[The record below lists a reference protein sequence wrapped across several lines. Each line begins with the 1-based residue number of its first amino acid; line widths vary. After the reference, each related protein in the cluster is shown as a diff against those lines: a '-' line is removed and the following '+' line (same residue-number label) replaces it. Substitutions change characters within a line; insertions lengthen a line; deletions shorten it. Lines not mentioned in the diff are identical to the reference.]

1 MNYWKLWNFA
11 TDFLFTIWFF
21 WRVHPSSNLSRRRVC
36 AGYLLFLLLIPLYLL
51 ALTYQGE
58 PVDTLIRFFLRWGV
72 YSGYVYLVKGRS
84 LSCSLYFGVL
94 AWLVFTTA
102 NCLLLTPTL
111 YPLHGTGFWTAQLM
125 EFCFT
130 LLTVTLCSR
139 LVPLNEIA
147 YIGWPRVYV
156 MVVLVCLQLYLKAS
170 LGHLSTIVH
179 PDEPLVLT
187 SYPFILQLLLLSAII
202 FFEWYQHSRYQQEN
216 ARLSDVANRYRY
228 EYAQVSADAD
238 ANLRQIH
245 HDLKN
250 HLYAIQRLSNHSN
263 QELQAYIQSLTQD
276 LGEYES
282 LVDSGNDLLDGL
294 LSHKIR
300 LARSQNIP
308 ITVQVDFSQG
318 GFLQDKDMCAL
329 FGNALDNALEASA
342 AVQNP
347 DLRSILV
354 KCQTT
359 AGNLVLTVA
368 NYYEGELKQVGR
380 RILTRKQEPGH
391 GVGLSSI
398 SRTAGLYQ
406 GTVTHY
412 TDPLHNFVLVVAIP
426 IPPQA

>member
-1 MNYWKLWNFA
+1 MNAGKLFNFA
-11 TDFLFTIWFF
+11 IDLALALWF
-21 WRVHPSSNLSRRRVC
+21 WQPLKPNQSLPWIRRAV
-36 AGYLLFLLLIPLYLL
+36 AYLLFLTLIPMYLF
-51 ALTYQGE
+51 ASSYQGE
-58 PVDTLIRFFLRWGV
+58 LVDTLYRFFLRGLV
-72 YSGYVYLVKGRS
+72 YAAFLYLAKGRS
-84 LSCSLYFGVL
+84 ISLSLFIGVFTWLLFTISNCLILTPMLHPLTRNHFWAAQLAEFSIAFLVLTFCKKLIPMQDIAVVGRARVAVLGVL
-94 AWLVFTTA
+94 
-102 NCLLLTPTL
+102 
-111 YPLHGTGFWTAQLM
+111 
-125 EFCFT
+125 
-130 LLTVTLCSR
+130 
-139 LVPLNEIA
+139 
-147 YIGWPRVYV
+147 
-156 MVVLVCLQLYLKAS
+156 VVVQLYVKAS
-170 LGHLSTIVH
+170 LGQLSAVLS

-318 GFLQDKDMCAL
+318 GFLQEKDMCAL

-398 SRTAGLYQ
+398 ARTAGQYQ

-412 TDPLHNFVLVVAIP
+412 TDALHNFVLVVAIP